1 MLNRETILSY
11 LNETIVS
18 ENGKALK
25 EEDTLSK
32 SEIDSFGYALFWI
45 AIEEQYGKCF
55 PHDEVS
61 TLDYKALTIQA
72 IIDRIIDAQN
82 NNTDL

>member
-1 MLNRETILSY
+1 MHTREAILAY
-11 LNETIVS
+11 INETITC
-18 ENGKALK
+18 ENGKELT
-25 EEDTLSK
+25 EENTLTQ

-61 TLDYKALTIQA
+61 TLDYKTLTIQV